1 MKFQIP
7 SNKTGYYPEV
17 ISLLKNMECSNAGHS
32 ELGLNHPADVF
43 YFSFLD
49 VIDSAV
55 RLLERLS
62 SDALKRK
69 GVHTYT
75 PDNLD
80 DYRVDIFNLIFFSA
94 NFIEACQSI
103 LKSVLHKNERFTKAS
118 RKFKD
123 LTSSYRA
130 HVSKIINEIK
140 HKHRRV
146 RPFSSSWDANLVVGY
161 YIEGVLPGGTLG
173 ADPLIHDDFHGMRT
187 GFSLNRNIP
196 YHLINTYFVSSAL
209 SNVLVKYSELDSGE
223 YNNFNSD
230 EIIKCF
236 DMLSDLPLLF
246 FPDEIEMKVPSVK
259 RNKVEGFSLELPSRR
274 KIENRRPHIMNI
286 SLSQRI
292 GLQARSFSLPYF
304 RG

>member
-7 SNKTGYYPEV
+7 SKKTGYYPEV

-49 VIDSAV
+49 VIDSAE
-55 RLLERLS
+55 RLLKRLS

-69 GVHTYT
+69 ENHTYT
-75 PDNLD
+75 PGNLD
-80 DYRVDIFNLIFFSA
+80 NYRVDIFNLIFFSA

-103 LKSVLHKNERFTKAS
+103 LKSVLHKDERFTKAS
-118 RKFKD
+118 REFKD
-123 LTSSYRA
+123 LTSSYRS

-161 YIEGVLPGGTLG
+161 YIEGVLPEGTLG

-196 YHLINTYFVSSAL
+196 YHLINIYFVSSAL
-209 SNVLVKYSELDSGE
+209 NSVLVKYSGLERGE
-223 YNNFNSD
+223 CNNFSSD
-230 EIIKCF
+230 EIENFF

-259 RNKVEGFSLELPSRR
+259 RHKVEGFSLELPSGR

>member
-7 SNKTGYYPEV
+7 SKKTGYYPEV

-43 YFSFLD
+43 YFSFLE
-49 VIDSAV
+49 VIDSAK
-55 RLLERLS
+55 RLLERLR

-69 GVHTYT
+69 ESYAYT
-75 PDNLD
+75 PDNLE

-103 LKSVLHKNERFTKAS
+103 LKSVLHKDERFTKAS
-118 RKFKD
+118 REFKD

-130 HVSKIINEIK
+130 HVSKIINEVK

-173 ADPLIHDDFHGMRT
+173 ADPLIHDDFHGMKT

-209 SNVLVKYSELDSGE
+209 SSVLVKYSGLNSSKC
-223 YNNFNSD
+223 NNFSSD
-230 EIIKCF
+230 EIKKCF

-246 FPDEIEMKVPSVK
+246 FPDEIEMKVPSIK
-259 RNKVEGFSLELPSRR
+259 RNKAEGFSLELPSGR

>member
-7 SNKTGYYPEV
+7 NKKTGYYPEV
-17 ISLLKNMECSNAGHS
+17 ISLLKNMECSNSGYS
-32 ELGLNHPADVF
+32 ELGLNHPADIF

-49 VIDSAV
+49 VIDSAK

-69 GVHTYT
+69 ENHAYT
-75 PDNLD
+75 PKNLE

-103 LKSVLHKNERFTKAS
+103 LKSILHKNEKFTKAS
-118 RKFKD
+118 REFKD

-146 RPFSSSWDANLVVGY
+146 RPFSSSWDANLVIGY

-196 YHLINTYFVSSAL
+196 YHLINTYFVSRGL
-209 SNVLVKYSELDSGE
+209 NGVLVKYSGLNSGECNNLDS
-223 YNNFNSD
+223 N
-230 EIIKCF
+230 EIMKCF
-236 DMLSDLPLLF
+236 EMLSDLPLLF

-259 RNKVEGFSLELPSRR
+259 RNKVEGFSLELPSSR

-292 GLQARSFSLPYF
+292 GLQARSFSPPYF